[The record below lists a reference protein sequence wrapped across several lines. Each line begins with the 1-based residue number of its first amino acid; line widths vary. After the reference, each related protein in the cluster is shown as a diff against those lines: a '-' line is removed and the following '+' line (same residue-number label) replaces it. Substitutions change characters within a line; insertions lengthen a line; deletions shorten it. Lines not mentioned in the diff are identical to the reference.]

1 MGICGVY
8 PQSTYNDNVPQ
19 TRDECN
25 SWRDNIKPSIGN
37 DGRHCMCVKPNA
49 EHDVDTKFA
58 ISSAE
63 MDDAVASWDALQ
75 QIEDEEES
83 SIRDV
88 YELWQSDFEE
98 GTYRIQRAGTYKIME
113 DIEFDFNAGDG

>member
-1 MGICGVY
+1 
-8 PQSTYNDNVPQ
+8 
-19 TRDECN
+19 
-25 SWRDNIKPSIGN
+25 
-37 DGRHCMCVKPNA
+37 MCVKPNA